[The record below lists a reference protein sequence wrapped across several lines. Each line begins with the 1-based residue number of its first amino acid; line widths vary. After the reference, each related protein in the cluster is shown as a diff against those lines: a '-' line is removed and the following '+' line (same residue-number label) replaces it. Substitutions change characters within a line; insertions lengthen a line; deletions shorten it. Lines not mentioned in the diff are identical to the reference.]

1 MTAPELRYSR
11 AAIFGYFFVPGVAA
25 ATAVAAVAA
34 ARHNLVGK
42 PVERRLRRI
51 PVGA

>member
-25 ATAVAAVAA
+25 VAAVAA

-42 PVERRLRRI
+42 PVGRRLRRI

>member
-25 ATAVAAVAA
+25 ATAVAA